1 MSLTKARGKFGSNIA
16 DSDIESDEEDTN
28 YSPTGRQDTYNKV
41 RPQASG
47 SGVHSNLYQMLC
59 QKEAEMEASKRKK
72 QVEDDG
78 SDGSDEVFVGVVSA
92 FSDAKLMLIA
102 FYFIPDVGQYK

>member
-59 QKEAEMEASKRKK
+59 QKEAEREASKRKK
-72 QVEDDG
+72 QVEDEDDGSDG
-78 SDGSDEVFVGVVSA
+78 SDGSDEVFVGIVSA

-102 FYFIPDVGQYK
+102 FFSCLT